1 MPPCYLRYVRCKM
14 IDNID
19 YGKANREFQQYYQ
32 TTIDDLKKGHPQFND
47 TPANVIINIQA
58 DVLWGK
64 IPKTKR
70 LGNFSKYSDYQK
82 AVFYKALI
90 QQIYYVLKEGDFSD
104 MSGYDVSN
112 NTLLS
117 AADMEKISVSKA
129 AMRTLM
135 DGGLLYRGTG
145 YNIGVRWI

>member
-1 MPPCYLRYVRCKM
+1 MNNTGFDINKT
-14 IDNID
+14 I
-19 YGKANREFQQYYQ
+19 KEFNAYYQ
-32 TTIDDLKKGHPQFND
+32 TTIDSLKAGHPQFND
-47 TPANVIINIQA
+47 TPTNVIINIQA

-64 IPKTKR
+64 IPKTQR
-70 LGNFSKYSDYQK
+70 LCDFKKYSEYQQD
-82 AVFYKALI
+82 VFYKALI

-104 MSGYDVSN
+104 LSGYDVSN

-135 DGGLLYRGTG
+135 DGGLLYRGNG
-145 YNIGVRWI
+145 FNIGVRWI

>member
-1 MPPCYLRYVRCKM
+1 M

-19 YGKANREFQQYYQ
+19 YNKVNNDFNKYYQ
-32 TTIDDLKKGHPQFND
+32 ASIDTLKQGHPQFGN
-47 TPANVIINIQA
+47 TPSNVIINIQA

-64 IPKTKR
+64 IPKTQR
-70 LGNFSKYSDYQK
+70 LGNFTKYSEHQK

-117 AADMEKISVSKA
+117 ATDMEKVAVSKA